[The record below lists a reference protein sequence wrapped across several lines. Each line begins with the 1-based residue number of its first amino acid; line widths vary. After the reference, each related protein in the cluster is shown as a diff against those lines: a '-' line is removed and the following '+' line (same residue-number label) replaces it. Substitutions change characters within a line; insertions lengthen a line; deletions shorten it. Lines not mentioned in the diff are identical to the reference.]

1 MRLDCPTH
9 QAAVTAWALSPAE
22 GEGTEGQCE
31 LEDRDKVI
39 DNRKQNDIFKRART
53 VGGRVTVEG
62 GRGGE
67 GTREWDDTQQR
78 AEGQSRTRAAAK
90 DYTLLY
96 MGWARGVPL

>member
-1 MRLDCPTH
+1 MKFKSGLQISDNSLNIPCHHNDRGQGSSVRLDCPTH

-39 DNRKQNDIFKRART
+39 DNWRQNDIFKSTRS

-62 GRGGE
+62 GRGG
-67 GTREWDDTQQR
+67 
-78 AEGQSRTRAAAK
+78 
-90 DYTLLY
+90 
-96 MGWARGVPL
+96 